1 MALEQHEDNRFTK
14 ERDDVEKYLLRII
27 QRYFD
32 IQNVYT
38 QESIEAI
45 IIESLTRYKQS
56 IFHEKG
62 GFIFSLNQKTGHIIL
77 TISDLGGEEV
87 FEKQSAFN
95 KDFGNEADTIC
106 EGNDPRLED
115 EREPLQHEHEI
126 ADIKG
131 LAERLKKIIPSNK
144 IHIHKN
150 KNILDMITYTGTKTE
165 IDLIILDYL
174 KENLKKYYD
183 NLLYYQ
189 KEEKAITNKAI
200 EDLSSYIIII
210 EQDLDYAK
218 SLIENAVTWLED
230 AYKYTDNKVDLLKN
244 KFTRLLLKYM
254 TQDDIQLLKEYFSK
268 IYYLISDGEIT
279 IPDGQFQFTSVI
291 DDTITEASSED
302 GDSLKDIYDNGL
314 RLGVD
319 DWAWDDVNKSFVYQ
333 QNVQSTYPMFISLNK
348 FSKYT
353 HRVTLSSTDYD
364 DDIISVVIAYDENT
378 GNHLSLLVSSG
389 GANPFGVD
397 GGAAVSIVL
406 NYTGNYIMHGD
417 LTIGSKPISFSG
429 NGWDNITNGVTVLVK
444 RNENNIKIWI
454 NFNKPNT
461 WFPKEVDGLKDIY
474 PTETPDFEF
483 NLNDYSK
490 LSMFVDTKSNYGYG
504 CFSQDKAT
512 YRDVFFIGNGSTSTT
527 KVGHANVSEENNIAI
542 NLPTLDTGIKIK
554 QAKTYFR
561 YDLDGKTIT
570 VPIPFIFKTEDGNIA
585 AIQLRHTDNGY
596 FIETNM
602 INIIPS
608 YIAQDNFYND
618 TTIIVADIQK
628 ISYDK
633 YKYNKIHLNQ
643 EIPLCLIDSAQKNDF
658 VKQLL
663 LPGQTY
669 LIKGERASLTEN
681 IFSDGNGNILSY
693 FDWDTDQPTLGMYDC
708 IYINENQK
716 WAISDGYDEHYS
728 ILEYKLNRLSNY
740 FKNPRIYYQI
750 FGTQEVT

>member
-77 TISDLGGEEV
+77 TIHDFGGEEA

-95 KDFGNEADTIC
+95 KDFGDEADTIC

-126 ADIKG
+126 ADVKG

-144 IHIHKN
+144 MHIHKN

-174 KENLKKYYD
+174 EENLKKYYD

-189 KEEKAITNKAI
+189 REEKAITNKAI
-200 EDLSSYIIII
+200 EDLSSYITII

-230 AYKYTDNKVDLLKN
+230 AYKYTDNKVDLLKD

-254 TQDDIQLLKEYFSK
+254 TQNDVQSIKEYFSK
-268 IYYLISDGEIT
+268 IHYLISDGEIA
-279 IPDGQFQFTSVI
+279 IPDGQFQFTSVV
-291 DDTITEASSED
+291 DDTIIEASSED

-314 RLGVD
+314 RLGID

-353 HRVTLSSTDYD
+353 HRVTLSSTDSD
-364 DDIISVVIAYDENT
+364 DDLISVVIAYDEDT
-378 GNHLSLLVSSG
+378 GNHLSLLVASG
-389 GANPFGVD
+389 GINPSGIS
-397 GGAAVSIVL
+397 GAAASIVL
-406 NYTGNYIMHGD
+406 NYTGNYNMAGD
-417 LTIGSKPISFSG
+417 LTISSKQIGSSA
-429 NGWDNITNGVTVLVK
+429 GWNNITNGVTVLVK

-454 NFNKPNT
+454 NHNNPNT
-461 WFPKEVDGLKDIY
+461 WLPEEIDELKDIY

-483 NLNDYSK
+483 NLSDYSE

-504 CFSQDKAT
+504 CYSQDKAT

-527 KVGHANVSEENNIAI
+527 KVGHANVSEENNISI

-585 AIQLRHTDNGY
+585 AIQLRHTDNNY

-602 INIIPS
+602 INVIPS
-608 YIAQDNFYND
+608 YITQDNFYDSN
-618 TTIIVADIQK
+618 TIIAIGNEK
-628 ISYDK
+628 ISYDE
-633 YKYNKIHLNQ
+633 YINKTTDNI
-643 EIPLCLIDSAQKNDF
+643 LCLINSQDKNNFVSNLLTPGNTFYIQGEKIAFVGDTDF
-658 VKQLL
+658 RDNQ
-663 LPGQTY
+663 
-669 LIKGERASLTEN
+669 
-681 IFSDGNGNILSY
+681 GNVLSY
-693 FDWDTDQPTLGMYDC
+693 YNWDSGQPISNGYLDC
-708 IYINENQK
+708 ICVNENAK
-716 WAISDGYDEHYS
+716 WETSDIYTKRNM
-728 ILEYKLNRLSNY
+728 IFEYKLKHLSDY
-740 FKNPRIYYQI
+740 FQNPRIYYQI

>member
-77 TISDLGGEEV
+77 TIRDLGGEEA

-95 KDFGNEADTIC
+95 KDFGDKADTIC
-106 EGNDPRLED
+106 EGDDPRLED
-115 EREPLQHEHEI
+115 EREPLPHEHEI
-126 ADIKG
+126 SDVKG

-144 IHIHKN
+144 MHIHKN
-150 KNILDMITYTGTKTE
+150 KNVLDMLTYTGTKTE
-165 IDLIILDYL
+165 IDLIVLDYL
-174 KENLKKYYD
+174 EENLKKYYD

-189 KEEKAITNKAI
+189 REEKTITNKAI
-200 EDLSSYIIII
+200 EDLSSYITII

-230 AYKYTDNKVDLLKN
+230 AYKYTDNQVNLLKD

-254 TQDDIQLLKEYFSK
+254 TQDDVQSLKEYFSK
-268 IYYLISDGEIT
+268 VYYLISDGEIA

-291 DDTITEASSED
+291 DDTIIEASSED

-314 RLGVD
+314 RLGID

-353 HRVTLSSTDYD
+353 HRVTLSSINSD
-364 DDIISVVIAYDENT
+364 DDLISVVIAYDEDT
-378 GNHLSLLVSSG
+378 GNHLSLLVATGGINPSG
-389 GANPFGVD
+389 IS
-397 GGAAVSIVL
+397 GAAASIVL
-406 NYTGNYIMHGD
+406 NYTGNYNMAGD
-417 LTIGSKPISFSG
+417 LTIGSKQIGSSS
-429 NGWDNITNGVTVLVK
+429 GWDSVTNGVTVLVK
-444 RNENNIKIWI
+444 RNESNIKIWI
-454 NFNKPNT
+454 NHNNPNT
-461 WFPKEVDGLKDIY
+461 WIPEEIDGLKDIY
-474 PTETPDFEF
+474 PTEAPNFEF
-483 NLNDYSK
+483 NLNDYPE

-504 CFSQDKAT
+504 CYSQDKAT
-512 YRDVFFIGNGSTSTT
+512 YRDVFFIGNGSTSSTE
-527 KVGHANVSEENNIAI
+527 VGHANVSEENNIAI
-542 NLPTLDTGIKIK
+542 SLPSGTGIKIE

-570 VPIPFIFKTEDGNIA
+570 VPIPFIFKTEDGNMA
-585 AIQLRHTDNGY
+585 AIQLRHTDSGY

-602 INIIPS
+602 INIVPS
-608 YIAQDNFYND
+608 YISQDNFYNT
-618 TTIIVADIQK
+618 TTIIATDETSK
-628 ISYDK
+628 P
-633 YKYNKIHLNQ
+633 YNELQN
-643 EIPLCLIDSAQKNDF
+643 LCLIDSQAKNNFVKSLLKDNKTYYIQGYNFSPDGNDF
-658 VKQLL
+658 VDNNNQLM
-663 LPGQTY
+663 T
-669 LIKGERASLTEN
+669 
-681 IFSDGNGNILSY
+681 Y
-693 FDWDTDQPTLGMYDC
+693 FDWDIGQPILNGITNV
-708 IYINENQK
+708 IYINTDKK
-716 WAISDGYDEHYS
+716 WATGDLIEKRGAVY
-728 ILEYKLNRLSNY
+728 EYKLNRLSHY

>member
-1 MALEQHEDNRFTK
+1 MALEQYEDNRFTK

-62 GFIFSLNQKTGHIIL
+62 GFIFSLNQKTGHIVL
-77 TISDLGGEEV
+77 TIRDFGGEEA

-95 KDFGNEADTIC
+95 KDFGDKADTIC

-115 EREPLQHEHEI
+115 EREPLPHEHEI
-126 ADIKG
+126 SDVKG
-131 LAERLKKIIPSNK
+131 LSERLKKIIPSNK
-144 IHIHKN
+144 MHIHKN
-150 KNILDMITYTGTKTE
+150 KNILDMLTYVGTKTE
-165 IDLIILDYL
+165 IDLIVLDYL
-174 KENLKKYYD
+174 EENLKKYYD

-189 KEEKAITNKAI
+189 REEKAITNKAI
-200 EDLSSYIIII
+200 EDLSSYITII

-218 SLIENAVTWLED
+218 SLIENAVTWLKD
-230 AYKYTDNKVDLLKN
+230 AYKYTDNQVDLLKD

-254 TQDDIQLLKEYFSK
+254 TQDNVQSLKEYFSK
-268 IYYLISDGEIT
+268 VYYLISDGEIA

-291 DDTITEASSED
+291 DDTIIEASSED

-314 RLGVD
+314 RLGID
-319 DWAWDDVNKSFVYQ
+319 DWAWDDINKSFVYQ

-353 HRVTLSSTDYD
+353 HRVTLSSVNSD
-364 DDIISVVIAYDENT
+364 DDLISVVIAYDEDT
-378 GNHLSLLVSSG
+378 GNHLSLLVASG
-389 GANPFGVD
+389 GINPSGIS
-397 GGAAVSIVL
+397 GAAASIVL
-406 NYTGNYIMHGD
+406 NYTGNYNMAGD
-417 LTIGSKPISFSG
+417 LTIGSKQIGSSSG
-429 NGWDNITNGVTVLVK
+429 WNNVTNGVTVLVK

-454 NFNKPNT
+454 NHNTPNT
-461 WFPKEVDGLKDIY
+461 WIPEEVDGLKDIY
-474 PTETPDFEF
+474 PIETPDFEF
-483 NLNDYSK
+483 NLNDYPE

-504 CFSQDKAT
+504 CYSQDKAT
-512 YRDVFFIGNGSTSTT
+512 YRDVFFIGNGSTSST

-542 NLPTLDTGIKIK
+542 SLPSSTGINIE

-561 YDLDGKTIT
+561 YDLDGKTVT
-570 VPIPFIFKTEDGNIA
+570 VPVPFIFKTEDGNMA

-602 INIIPS
+602 INVIPS
-608 YIAQDNFYND
+608 YITQDNFYTD
-618 TTIIVADIQK
+618 TILIIADERLK
-628 ISYDK
+628 T
-633 YKYNKIHLNQ
+633 YNRFDN
-643 EIPLCLIDSAQKNDF
+643 LCLINSMTKNNF
-658 VKQLL
+658 VK
-663 LPGQTY
+663 
-669 LIKGERASLTEN
+669 
-681 IFSDGNGNILSY
+681 NILKDGKTY
-693 FDWDTDQPTLGMYDC
+693 FIQGYNLNFNGQEFIDNNDNDMTFFDWDIGQPETESLINN
-708 IYINENQK
+708 IYINENKK
-716 WAISDGYDEHYS
+716 WATGDITIKRGA
-728 ILEYKLNRLSNY
+728 IFEYKLERLSHY

>member
-77 TISDLGGEEV
+77 TIRDFGGEEA

-95 KDFGNEADTIC
+95 KDFGDEADTIC

-115 EREPLQHEHEI
+115 EREPLPHEHEI
-126 ADIKG
+126 SDVKG

-144 IHIHKN
+144 MHIHKN
-150 KNILDMITYTGTKTE
+150 KNVLDMLTYTGTKTE
-165 IDLIILDYL
+165 IDLIVLDYL
-174 KENLKKYYD
+174 EENLKKYYD

-189 KEEKAITNKAI
+189 REEKAITNKAI
-200 EDLSSYIIII
+200 EDLSSYITII

-230 AYKYTDNKVDLLKN
+230 AYKYTDNQVDLLKD

-254 TQDDIQLLKEYFSK
+254 TQDDVQSLKEYFSK
-268 IYYLISDGEIT
+268 VYYLISDGEIA

-291 DDTITEASSED
+291 DDTIIEASSED

-314 RLGVD
+314 RLGID

-353 HRVTLSSTDYD
+353 HRVTLSSINSD
-364 DDIISVVIAYDENT
+364 DDLISVVIAYDEDT
-378 GNHLSLLVSSG
+378 GNHLSLLVASG
-389 GANPFGVD
+389 GINPSGIS
-397 GGAAVSIVL
+397 GAAASIVL
-406 NYTGNYIMHGD
+406 NYTGNYNMAGD
-417 LTIGSKPISFSG
+417 LTIDSKQIGSSSG
-429 NGWDNITNGVTVLVK
+429 WNNVTNGVTVLVK
-444 RNENNIKIWI
+444 RNENNIQIWI
-454 NFNKPNT
+454 NHNTPNT
-461 WFPKEVDGLKDIY
+461 WIPEEVDGLKDIY
-474 PTETPDFEF
+474 PIETPDFEF
-483 NLNDYSK
+483 NLNDYPE

-504 CFSQDKAT
+504 CYSQDKAT
-512 YRDVFFIGNGSTSTT
+512 YRDVFFIGNGSTSST

-542 NLPTLDTGIKIK
+542 SLPSSTGINIE

-561 YDLDGKTIT
+561 YDLDGKTVT
-570 VPIPFIFKTEDGNIA
+570 VPVPFIFKTEDGNMA

-602 INIIPS
+602 INVIPS
-608 YIAQDNFYND
+608 YITQDNFYTD
-618 TTIIVADIQK
+618 TILIIADERLK
-628 ISYDK
+628 T
-633 YKYNKIHLNQ
+633 YNRFDN
-643 EIPLCLIDSAQKNDF
+643 LCLINSMTKNNF
-658 VKQLL
+658 VK
-663 LPGQTY
+663 
-669 LIKGERASLTEN
+669 
-681 IFSDGNGNILSY
+681 NILKDGKTY
-693 FDWDTDQPTLGMYDC
+693 FIQGYNLNFNGQEFIDNNDNDMTFFDWDIGQPETESLINN
-708 IYINENQK
+708 IYINENKK
-716 WAISDGYDEHYS
+716 WATGDITIKRGA
-728 ILEYKLNRLSNY
+728 IFEYKLERLSHY

>member
-77 TISDLGGEEV
+77 TISDLGGEEA

-126 ADIKG
+126 ADVKG

-144 IHIHKN
+144 MHIHKN

-174 KENLKKYYD
+174 EENLKKYYD

-189 KEEKAITNKAI
+189 REEKAITNKAI
-200 EDLSSYIIII
+200 EDLSSYITII
-210 EQDLDYAK
+210 EQDLEYAK

-230 AYKYTDNKVDLLKN
+230 AYKYTDNKVDLLKD

-254 TQDDIQLLKEYFSK
+254 TQGDVQLLKEYFSK
-268 IYYLISDGEIT
+268 IHYLISDGEIA
-279 IPDGQFQFTSVI
+279 IPDGQFQFTSVV
-291 DDTITEASSED
+291 DDTIIEASSED
-302 GDSLKDIYDNGL
+302 GDSLKDIYDNGI
-314 RLGVD
+314 RHGID
-319 DWAWDDVNKSFVYQ
+319 DWQWDDTYNSFVF
-333 QNVQSTYPMFISLNK
+333 QSNNNFAMFQSLNI
-348 FSKYT
+348 FDKYT
-353 HRVTLSSTDYD
+353 HRVTLSSTHSD
-364 DDIISVVIAYDENT
+364 DDMIGIVLAYDETTNT
-378 GNHLSLLVSSG
+378 QLSLCCSVGGMISSTNSVAALMLG
-389 GANPFGVD
+389 TGSERGIILKQENIGPISGNSWSD
-397 GGAAVSIVL
+397 GGGWQGVQ
-406 NYTGNYIMHGD
+406 
-417 LTIGSKPISFSG
+417 
-429 NGWDNITNGVTVLVK
+429 NGITVLIK
-444 RNENNIKIWI
+444 RNNNHFQIWI

-483 NLNDYSK
+483 NLNDYPK

-504 CFSQDKAT
+504 CYSQDKAT

-542 NLPTLDTGIKIK
+542 NLPTLDTGIEIK

-570 VPIPFIFKTEDGNIA
+570 VPIPFIFKTEDGNIV
-585 AIQLRHTDNGY
+585 AIQLRHTDNNY

-602 INIIPS
+602 INVIPS
-608 YIAQDNFYND
+608 YITQDNFYDSN
-618 TTIIVADIQK
+618 TIIAIGTEK
-628 ISYDK
+628 ISYDE
-633 YKYNKIHLNQ
+633 YINKTTDNI
-643 EIPLCLIDSAQKNDF
+643 LCLINSQNKNNFVSNLLTPGNTFYIQGEKIAFVGDTDF
-658 VKQLL
+658 RDNQ
-663 LPGQTY
+663 
-669 LIKGERASLTEN
+669 
-681 IFSDGNGNILSY
+681 GNVLSY
-693 FDWDTDQPTLGMYDC
+693 YNWDSGQPISNGYLDC
-708 IYINENQK
+708 ICINENAK
-716 WAISDGYDEHYS
+716 WETSDVYTKRNM
-728 ILEYKLNRLSNY
+728 IFEYKLKHLSDY
-740 FKNPRIYYQI
+740 FQNPRIYYQI

>member
-77 TISDLGGEEV
+77 TINDLGGEEA

-95 KDFGNEADTIC
+95 KDFGNKADTIC
-106 EGNDPRLED
+106 EGNDLRLED

-126 ADIKG
+126 ADVKV

-144 IHIHKN
+144 MHIHKN

-174 KENLKKYYD
+174 EENLKKYYD

-189 KEEKAITNKAI
+189 REEKAITNKAI
-200 EDLSSYIIII
+200 EDLSSYITII

-230 AYKYTDNKVDLLKN
+230 AYKYTDNQANLLKD

-254 TQDDIQLLKEYFSK
+254 TKDDVQSIKEYFSK

-291 DDTITEASSED
+291 DDTIIEASSED

-314 RLGVD
+314 RLGID

-353 HRVTLSSTDYD
+353 HRVTLSSTDSD
-364 DDIISVVIAYDENT
+364 DDLISVVIAYDEDT
-378 GNHLSLLVSSG
+378 GNHLSLLVASG
-389 GANPFGVD
+389 GINPPGVS
-397 GGAAVSIVL
+397 GAAASIVL
-406 NYTGNYIMHGD
+406 NYTGNYNMAGD
-417 LTIGSKPISFSG
+417 LTISSKQIGSSA
-429 NGWDNITNGVTVLVK
+429 GWNNITNGVTILIK

-454 NFNKPNT
+454 NHNNPNT
-461 WFPKEVDGLKDIY
+461 WIPEEIDGLKDIY

-483 NLNDYSK
+483 NLSDYSE
-490 LSMFVDTKSNYGYG
+490 LSMFVDTKNNYGYG
-504 CFSQDKAT
+504 CYSQDKAT
-512 YRDVFFIGNGSTSTT
+512 YRDVFFIGNGSTSST

-542 NLPTLDTGIKIK
+542 NLPTLSVGIKIK

-585 AIQLRHTDNGY
+585 AIQLRHTDNNY

-602 INIIPS
+602 INVIPS
-608 YIAQDNFYND
+608 YITQDNFYDSN
-618 TTIIVADIQK
+618 TIIAIGAEK
-628 ISYDK
+628 ISYDE
-633 YKYNKIHLNQ
+633 YINKTTNNI
-643 EIPLCLIDSAQKNDF
+643 LCLINSQNKNNFVSNLLTPGNTFYIQGEKIAFVGETDF
-658 VKQLL
+658 RDNQ
-663 LPGQTY
+663 
-669 LIKGERASLTEN
+669 
-681 IFSDGNGNILSY
+681 GNVLSY
-693 FDWDTDQPTLGMYDC
+693 YNWDSGQPISNGYLDC
-708 IYINENQK
+708 ICINENAK
-716 WAISDGYDEHYS
+716 WETSDIYTKRNM
-728 ILEYKLNRLSNY
+728 IFEYKLKRLSDY
-740 FKNPRIYYQI
+740 FQNPRIYYQI

>member
-77 TISDLGGEEV
+77 TIRDLGGETA

-95 KDFGNEADTIC
+95 KDFGDEADTIC

-126 ADIKG
+126 SDVKG
-131 LAERLKKIIPSNK
+131 LTERLKKIVPSNK
-144 IHIHKN
+144 MHIHKN
-150 KNILDMITYTGTKTE
+150 KNVLDMLTYTGTKTE
-165 IDLIILDYL
+165 IDLIVLDYL
-174 KENLKKYYD
+174 EENLKKYYD

-189 KEEKAITNKAI
+189 REEKTITNKAI
-200 EDLSSYIIII
+200 EDLSNYITIV

-230 AYKYTDNKVDLLKN
+230 AYKYTDSQIDLLKD

-254 TQDDIQLLKEYFSK
+254 TQDDVQSLKEYFSK
-268 IYYLISDGEIT
+268 IYYLISDGEIA

-291 DDTITEASSED
+291 DDTIIEASSED

-314 RLGVD
+314 RLGID

-353 HRVTLSSTDYD
+353 HRVTLSSTDGD
-364 DDIISVVIAYDENT
+364 DDLISVVIAYDEDT
-378 GNHLSLLVSSG
+378 GNHLSLLVASG
-389 GANPFGVD
+389 GINPSGVS
-397 GGAAVSIVL
+397 GAAASIVL
-406 NYTGNYIMHGD
+406 NYTGNYNMAGD
-417 LTIGSKPISFSG
+417 LTIDSKQIGSSS
-429 NGWDNITNGVTVLVK
+429 GWDNITNGVTVLVK

-454 NFNKPNT
+454 NHNNPNT
-461 WFPKEVDGLKDIY
+461 WLPEEVNGLKDIY

-483 NLNDYSK
+483 NLSDYSE

-504 CFSQDKAT
+504 CYSQDKAT
-512 YRDVFFIGNGSTSTT
+512 YRDVFFIGNGSTSSTE
-527 KVGHANVSEENNIAI
+527 VGHANVSEENNIAI
-542 NLPTLDTGIKIK
+542 NLPSGTGIKIE

-570 VPIPFIFKTEDGNIA
+570 VPIPFIFKTEDGNMA
-585 AIQLRHTDNGY
+585 AIQLRYANSCY

-602 INIIPS
+602 INIVPS
-608 YIAQDNFYND
+608 YISQDNFYD
-618 TTIIVADIQK
+618 ATTIIATDETLK
-628 ISYDK
+628 P
-633 YKYNKIHLNQ
+633 YNELQN
-643 EIPLCLIDSAQKNDF
+643 LCLIDSQTKNNFVKSLLKDNKEYYVQGYNFSPDGNDF
-658 VKQLL
+658 VDENNQLM
-663 LPGQTY
+663 T
-669 LIKGERASLTEN
+669 
-681 IFSDGNGNILSY
+681 Y
-693 FDWDTDQPTLGMYDC
+693 FDWDTGQPVLNGITNI
-708 IYINENQK
+708 IYINTDKK
-716 WAISDGYDEHYS
+716 WTTGDLIEKRGAIY
-728 ILEYKLNRLSNY
+728 EYKLNRLSHY

>member
-77 TISDLGGEEV
+77 TISDLGGEEA

-115 EREPLQHEHEI
+115 KREPLQHEHEI
-126 ADIKG
+126 ADVKG
-131 LAERLKKIIPSNK
+131 LVERLKKIIPSNK
-144 IHIHKN
+144 MHIHKN

-174 KENLKKYYD
+174 EENLKKYYD

-189 KEEKAITNKAI
+189 REEKAITNKTI
-200 EDLSSYIIII
+200 EDLSSYITII

-218 SLIENAVTWLED
+218 SLIKNAVTWLED
-230 AYKYTDNKVDLLKN
+230 AYKYTDNKVDLLKD

-254 TQDDIQLLKEYFSK
+254 TQDDVQLLKEYFSK
-268 IYYLISDGEIT
+268 MYYLISDGEIA

-291 DDTITEASSED
+291 DDTIIEASSED

-353 HRVTLSSTDYD
+353 HRVTLSSTDSD
-364 DDIISVVIAYDENT
+364 DDLISVVIAYDEDT

-389 GANPFGVD
+389 GVNPFGVD
-397 GGAAVSIVL
+397 GGAAASIVL
-406 NYTGNYIMHGD
+406 NYTGNYIMYGD
-417 LTIGSKPISFSG
+417 LTISSKPIGSST
-429 NGWDNITNGVTVLVK
+429 GWNNITNGVTVLVK

-461 WFPKEVDGLKDIY
+461 WFPEEIDGLKDIY

-504 CFSQDKAT
+504 CYSQDKAT

-527 KVGHANVSEENNIAI
+527 KVGHANVSEENNISI
-542 NLPTLDTGIKIK
+542 NLPTLDTGIEIK

-561 YDLDGKTIT
+561 YDLDEKTIT
-570 VPIPFIFKTEDGNIA
+570 VPIPFIFKTEDGNMA
-585 AIQLRHTDNGY
+585 AIQLRHTDNNY

-602 INIIPS
+602 INVIPS
-608 YIAQDNFYND
+608 YITQDNFYDSN
-618 TTIIVADIQK
+618 TIIAIGTEK
-628 ISYDK
+628 ISYDE
-633 YKYNKIHLNQ
+633 YINKTTDNI
-643 EIPLCLIDSAQKNDF
+643 LCLINSQNKNNFVSNLLTPGNTFYIQGEKIAFVGDTDF
-658 VKQLL
+658 RDNQ
-663 LPGQTY
+663 
-669 LIKGERASLTEN
+669 
-681 IFSDGNGNILSY
+681 GNVLSY
-693 FDWDTDQPTLGMYDC
+693 YNWDSGQPISNGYLDC
-708 IYINENQK
+708 ICINENAK
-716 WAISDGYDEHYS
+716 WETSDIYTKRNM
-728 ILEYKLNRLSNY
+728 IFEYKLKHLSDY
-740 FKNPRIYYQI
+740 FQNPRIYYQI

>member
-62 GFIFSLNQKTGHIIL
+62 GFIFSLNQKTGHIVL
-77 TISDLGGEEV
+77 TIRNLGGETA

-95 KDFGNEADTIC
+95 KDFGDEADTIC

-126 ADIKG
+126 SDVKG
-131 LAERLKKIIPSNK
+131 LTERLKKIVPSNK
-144 IHIHKN
+144 MHIHKN
-150 KNILDMITYTGTKTE
+150 KNVLDMLTYTGTKTE
-165 IDLIILDYL
+165 IDLIVLDYL

-189 KEEKAITNKAI
+189 REEKTITNKAI

-230 AYKYTDNKVDLLKN
+230 AYKYTDNQVDLLKD

-254 TQDDIQLLKEYFSK
+254 TQDDVQSLKEYFSK
-268 IYYLISDGEIT
+268 VYYLISDGEIA

-291 DDTITEASSED
+291 DDTIIEASSED

-314 RLGVD
+314 RLGID

-353 HRVTLSSTDYD
+353 HRVTLSSTDND
-364 DDIISVVIAYDENT
+364 DDLISVVIAYDEDT
-378 GNHLSLLVSSG
+378 GNHLSLLVASG
-389 GANPFGVD
+389 GINPSGVS
-397 GGAAVSIVL
+397 GAAVSIVL
-406 NYTGNYIMHGD
+406 NYTGNYNMAGD
-417 LTIGSKPISFSG
+417 LTIDSKQIGSSS
-429 NGWDNITNGVTVLVK
+429 GWDNITNGVTVLVK

-454 NFNKPNT
+454 NHNNPNT
-461 WFPKEVDGLKDIY
+461 WLPEEVNGLKDIY

-483 NLNDYSK
+483 NLSDYSE
-490 LSMFVDTKSNYGYG
+490 LSMFIDTKSNYGYG
-504 CFSQDKAT
+504 CYSQDKAT
-512 YRDVFFIGNGSTSTT
+512 YRDVFFIGNGSTSSTE
-527 KVGHANVSEENNIAI
+527 VGHANVSEENNIAI
-542 NLPTLDTGIKIK
+542 SLPSGTGIKIE

-561 YDLDGKTIT
+561 YDLDGKTVT
-570 VPIPFIFKTEDGNIA
+570 VPVPFIFKTEDGNMA
-585 AIQLRHTDNGY
+585 AIQLRHTDNRY

-602 INIIPS
+602 INIIPF
-608 YIAQDNFYND
+608 YITQDNFYTD
-618 TTIIVADIQK
+618 TILIIADERLK
-628 ISYDK
+628 T
-633 YKYNKIHLNQ
+633 YNRFDN
-643 EIPLCLIDSAQKNDF
+643 LCLINSMTKNNF
-658 VKQLL
+658 VK
-663 LPGQTY
+663 
-669 LIKGERASLTEN
+669 
-681 IFSDGNGNILSY
+681 NILKDGKTY
-693 FDWDTDQPTLGMYDC
+693 FIQGYNLNFNGQEFIDNNDNDMTFFDWDIGQPETESLINN
-708 IYINENQK
+708 IYINENKK
-716 WAISDGYDEHYS
+716 WATGDITIKRGA
-728 ILEYKLNRLSNY
+728 IFEYKLERLSHY

>member
-62 GFIFSLNQKTGHIIL
+62 GFIFSLNQKTGHIVL
-77 TISDLGGEEV
+77 TIRDFGGEEA

-95 KDFGNEADTIC
+95 KDFGDEADTIC

-115 EREPLQHEHEI
+115 EREPLPHEHEI
-126 ADIKG
+126 SDVKG
-131 LAERLKKIIPSNK
+131 LSERLKKIIPSNK
-144 IHIHKN
+144 MHIHKN
-150 KNILDMITYTGTKTE
+150 KNVLDMLTYTGTKTE
-165 IDLIILDYL
+165 IDLIVLDYL
-174 KENLKKYYD
+174 EENLKKYYD

-189 KEEKAITNKAI
+189 REEKAITNKAI
-200 EDLSSYIIII
+200 EDLSSYITVI

-230 AYKYTDNKVDLLKN
+230 AYKYTDNQVDLLKD

-254 TQDDIQLLKEYFSK
+254 TQDDVQSLKEYFSK
-268 IYYLISDGEIT
+268 IYYLISDGEIA

-291 DDTITEASSED
+291 DDTIIEASSED

-314 RLGVD
+314 RLGID
-319 DWAWDDVNKSFVYQ
+319 DWAWDDINKSFVYQ

-353 HRVTLSSTDYD
+353 HRVTLSSINSD
-364 DDIISVVIAYDENT
+364 DDLISVVIVYDEDT
-378 GNHLSLLVSSG
+378 GNHLSLLVATGGINPSG
-389 GANPFGVD
+389 IS
-397 GGAAVSIVL
+397 GAAASIVL
-406 NYTGNYIMHGD
+406 NYTGNYNMTGD
-417 LTIGSKPISFSG
+417 LTIGSKQIGSSSG
-429 NGWDNITNGVTVLVK
+429 WNNVTNGVTVLIK
-444 RNENNIKIWI
+444 RNENNIQIWI
-454 NFNKPNT
+454 NYNTPNI
-461 WFPKEVDGLKDIY
+461 WIPEEVDGLKDIY
-474 PTETPDFEF
+474 PTEIPDFEF
-483 NLNDYSK
+483 NLNDYPE

-504 CFSQDKAT
+504 CYSQDKAT
-512 YRDVFFIGNGSTSTT
+512 YRDVFFIGNGSTSST

-542 NLPTLDTGIKIK
+542 SLPSSTDIKIK

-561 YDLDGKTIT
+561 YDLDGKTVT
-570 VPIPFIFKTEDGNIA
+570 VPVPFIFKTEDGNIA

-602 INIIPS
+602 INVIPS
-608 YIAQDNFYND
+608 YITQDNFYTD
-618 TTIIVADIQK
+618 TILIIADERLK
-628 ISYDK
+628 T
-633 YKYNKIHLNQ
+633 YNRFDN
-643 EIPLCLIDSAQKNDF
+643 LCLINSITKNNF
-658 VKQLL
+658 VK
-663 LPGQTY
+663 
-669 LIKGERASLTEN
+669 
-681 IFSDGNGNILSY
+681 NILKDGKTY
-693 FDWDTDQPTLGMYDC
+693 FIQGYNLNFNGQEFIDNNDNDMTFFDWDIGQPETESLINN
-708 IYINENQK
+708 IYINENKK
-716 WAISDGYDEHYS
+716 WATGDITIKRGA
-728 ILEYKLNRLSNY
+728 IFEYKLERLSHY